1 MDRSGE
7 SAEAGLGQREKC
19 GCLRDAARNAEH
31 GAEKVVQVAQ
41 AIGLGRLLG
50 VAADGAVRGVP
61 VLMRERRLLR
71 KEYGE
76 NEDDA
81 REAGQHAR
89 DSNYLARHSS
99 SPARKMS
106 LGSFLP
112 MKTSTDSFFSA
123 LVQGLPMSPP
133 IIMCTPWK
141 MTRRGLPFIQR
152 MPL

>member
-1 MDRSGE
+1 MNHGGE
-7 SAEAGLGQREKC
+7 GAEAGLGEREES
-19 GCLRDAARNAEH
+19 GRLYGTAGDAEH
-31 GAEKVVQVAQ
+31 SAEKVMQVAQ
-41 AIGLGRLLG
+41 AVCLRRLLG
-50 VAADGAVRGVP
+50 VGAEGAVRGVP
-61 VLMRERRLLR
+61 VLMRERGLLR
-71 KEYGE
+71 EQHGE
-76 NEDDA
+76 DEDDA

-89 DSNYLARHSS
+89 DFNYLARHSS

-106 LGSFLP
+106 FGSFLP
-112 MKTSTDSFFSA
+112 MKTRIDSFFSA